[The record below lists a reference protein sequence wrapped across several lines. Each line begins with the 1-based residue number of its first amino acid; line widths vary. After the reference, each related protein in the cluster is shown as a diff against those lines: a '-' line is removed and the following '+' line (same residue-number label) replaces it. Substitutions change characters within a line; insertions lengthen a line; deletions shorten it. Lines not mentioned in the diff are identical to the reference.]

1 MCLIIFSAVT
11 CWTGMKPALYRPT
24 FRWHINLSLC
34 SVVPLSPPCA
44 STLMAS
50 EMGIGGVYYSETWGL
65 ELRAEKAQARTN
77 ALNLS
82 KKRAPVCGLTLIC
95 LDMVCNSIPRQN

>member
-34 SVVPLSPPCA
+34 SVVPLSPLCA

-50 EMGIGGVYYSETWGL
+50 EMGIGGVGTAGVL
-65 ELRAEKAQARTN
+65 LGNLGTRATSREGSSAY
-77 ALNLS
+77 
-82 KKRAPVCGLTLIC
+82 
-95 LDMVCNSIPRQN
+95 